1 MSVAV
6 LNSFDT
12 FSKLEDIDMCSL
24 IKEKWLKH
32 LPCLIR
38 FNRKAQG
45 PGTPGYEDHTGIL
58 FGCHCVSG
66 NFEFGIYFKD
76 PLSTDKTAKQVE
88 LVPAEKRQYK
98 VFAGASFVM
107 TCYYHWDSHGTLSSS
122 TPYTRTFY
130 EGAEIQLNPSK
141 STWIK
146 MQHGFPKDVRNR
158 TNIKDVYDFLTGQLD
173 KNLPVAN
180 GSLNVLLDPI
190 KCNPVQFNAM
200 CGRRNLTGRG
210 GPSTRTST
218 KEKVPKQPKQPQQPK
233 PTKRKR
239 SPNPPKSTSQPP
251 KKRGRKPKVELYVDD
266 EEKNEDAEKNENLEK
281 DENVEKNQQIP
292 HQHVDLSTVLK
303 SVTQIQQ
310 LNKTPSTPSCPG
322 CDCHLTPH
330 TKWIFDPSESC
341 CSIQVCKTC
350 AEMRG
355 REWNANTLQSCFG
368 SWISKQCCN
377 KYTQKNKF
385 LFFSDMMDET
395 AQSGAEYATQLPDT
409 QLPDTLDDGNQSQ
422 MFDFLVNDLF
432 LPETTQPT
440 TQCASKQ
447 IDYTEQQLCLPEEL
461 MSSMSPN
468 MNLSFDQP
476 YSLQKYE
483 PFTQPLP
490 EIEYFQ
496 TQDEWIA

>member
-6 LNSFDT
+6 LDSFDA
-12 FSKLEDIDMCSL
+12 FSKFEDIDMCSL

-45 PGTPGYEDHTGIL
+45 AGTPGYEDHTGIL

-88 LVPAEKRQYK
+88 LVPAERRQYK

-107 TCYYHWDSHGTLSSS
+107 TCYYHWDSYGTLSSS

-130 EGAEIQLNPSK
+130 EGAEIQLNPNK

-146 MQHGFPKDVRNR
+146 MQRCFPTDVRKR
-158 TNIKDVYDFLTGQLD
+158 TDLKDVYDFLTGKMDQ
-173 KNLPVAN
+173 NLPVAN
-180 GSLNVLLDPI
+180 FSLNNLLDPV

-200 CGRRNLTGRG
+200 SGRRNLTGRG
-210 GPSTRTST
+210 GPSTKVSG
-218 KEKVPKQPKQPQQPK
+218 KEKTPKQSKIPR
-233 PTKRKR
+233 RKR
-239 SPNPPKSTSQPP
+239 SPNPPKSTSQPT

-266 EEKNEDAEKNENLEK
+266 DNYEDEKVDKDKELKNP
-281 DENVEKNQQIP
+281 QQHIGSLP
-292 HQHVDLSTVLK
+292 CLK
-303 SVTQIQQ
+303 PTTQTQQ
-310 LNKTPSTPSCPG
+310 PNPPLHIPSCPG
-322 CDCHLTPH
+322 CDCHLTQY

-355 REWNANTLQSCFG
+355 YEWNANTLQSCFG

-377 KYTQKNKF
+377 KYTQKNKI
-385 LFFSDMMDET
+385 LIFSDIMGET
-395 AQSGAEYATQLPDT
+395 EQTGTEQLGTQLYGT
-409 QLPDTLDDGNQSQ
+409 QDSYDQSN
-422 MFDFLVNDLF
+422 MFDFFVDDLI
-432 LPETTQPT
+432 LPEIINTTTDFTDKKIEQTSQPCT
-440 TQCASKQ
+440 S
-447 IDYTEQQLCLPEEL
+447 QQLCLPEKLVSFE
-461 MSSMSPN
+461 SPTN
-468 MNLSFDQP
+468 PYTNFSFDQSITQP
-476 YSLQKYE
+476 ASYSLEPYE
-483 PFTQPLP
+483 QPVEQNFTQPLP